1 MLSYRRDFG
10 VSSVLELDVGSLLL
24 QLYLAEGL
32 VPEFVAS
39 ISKQNSSF
47 QLNMGRMPSTR
58 YQVFIQFQ
66 IRVAVEKLNLTA
78 VADAFLEEN
87 YTELASGI
95 GGGAFLTLIFLI
107 FSY

>member
-1 MLSYRRDFG
+1 M
-10 VSSVLELDVGSLLL
+10 LELDVGSLLL

-66 IRVAVEKLNLTA
+66 IRVAVEKLNLIA
-78 VADAFLEEN
+78 VADAFLLEEN
-87 YTELASGI
+87 YTELASRI
-95 GGGAFLTLIFLI
+95 GGSAFLTLIFLI